1 MNDENNFGG
10 SPLDEIDYIPTAKNE
25 GPQGVSAP
33 VLDDF
38 GYDAPAAKKDGP
50 QGVSAPVLDD
60 MAGYSPAY
68 GERKG
73 APTGVSAPVLD
84 DDTSYTYERK
94 GAPTGVT
101 APVLDDNT
109 SYTYERKGAPTGVTA
124 PVLDDDTVPYTSS
137 APKKLVMTDEE
148 IIAGLSPEQSAVFGT
163 LPADKQKQIIDMRRA
178 QLGAEAPAAPVAAP
192 VLDEDNYVP
201 PPKKEE
207 PAKPAE
213 PIAAPVLDDEPEAPK
228 YKSQYV
234 DEDLERIKKEAK
246 KKAVSSQ
253 LTSNQKDSKES
264 LRMMLELKEQQR
276 QESAKTG
283 FKICIVLALIGIVGA
298 VAFYLLYTGQ
308 LGLTYKDG
316 MSKAGTV
323 IEGAAVYIAAGMGV
337 LGVALLAGI
346 GGLKSL
352 CSFVYLASGVVQIFP
367 GIIMIPNHNGNMVL
381 VGVLYAVSL
390 ICTITV
396 FVTLS
401 ASESVGNFF
410 KKPDP
415 KLERYERQ

>member
-10 SPLDEIDYIPTAKNE
+10 SPLDEIEYVPPTEKKE
-25 GPQGVSAP
+25 GPQGVAAP

-38 GYDAPAAKKDGP
+38 GYVAPSTKKDGP
-50 QGVSAPVLDD
+50 QGVAAPVLDD
-60 MAGYSPAY
+60 MDSYTPAY
-68 GERKG
+68 GEKKG

-84 DDTSYTYERK
+84 DDPSYNYARK

-101 APVLDDNT
+101 APVLDD
-109 SYTYERKGAPTGVTA
+109 EGAQ
-124 PVLDDDTVPYTSS
+124 YTSS

-148 IIAGLSPEQSAVFGT
+148 IIAGLSPEQSAVFST
-163 LPADKQKQIIDMRRA
+163 LPPEKQQQVIDMRRS
-178 QLGAEAPAAPVAAP
+178 QLGAEAPAATVSAP

-207 PAKPAE
+207 PPKPAA
-213 PIAAPVLDDEPEAPK
+213 PITAPVLDDEPEAPQ
-228 YKSQYV
+228 YKPKFV

-283 FKICIVLALIGIVGA
+283 FKICLILAILGLVGA
-298 VAFYLLYTGQ
+298 IAFYLLYSGQ

-316 MSKAGTV
+316 LNKAGSM
-323 IEGAAVYIAAGMGV
+323 IEGASLYIAVLMGV
-337 LGVALLAGI
+337 MGFALLPGI

-352 CSFVYLASGVVQIFP
+352 CTFVYVAAGIIQIFP
-367 GIIMIPNHNGNMVL
+367 GIVMIPNHNGSMVL
-381 VGVLYAVSL
+381 IGALYAVAL
-390 ICTITV
+390 GCTVAVI
-396 FVTLS
+396 VTLS
-401 ASESVGNFF
+401 ASEAVGNFF
-410 KKPDP
+410 TKPDP
-415 KLERYERQ
+415 KLERYERK